1 MTLFEWDPVK
11 AQSNRRKHGV
21 LFEAAMRV
29 FDDPYA
35 IYELDRAVEGESR
48 WQIVGLFEGVVLL
61 MVAYAVWDEGPRESI
76 RIISAR
82 KATRKERLAYEQNRQ
97 EVDG

>member
-11 AQSNRRKHGV
+11 AQGNRRKHGV
-21 LFEAAMRV
+21 VFESAMRV

-35 IYELDRAVEGESR
+35 VYEPDRTVEEEPR

-61 MVAYAVWDEGPRESI
+61 MVAYTVREDGPSEII

-82 KATRKERLAYEQNRQ
+82 KATKKERLAYEQNRQ
-97 EVDG
+97 EIDG